1 MPTAN
6 SLQNLPYDAHQLDA
20 GCDRGSTGT
29 MLIAEI
35 LPEAMKLPRHE
46 RFRLAQLLLE
56 DLTAEE
62 LTEHFRDG
70 QVFPIYTPTYAPD
83 AACVLA
89 RALAQEGVE

>member
-1 MPTAN
+1 
-6 SLQNLPYDAHQLDA
+6 
-20 GCDRGSTGT
+20 

-35 LPEAMKLPRHE
+35 LPEAMQLPRHE

-56 DLTAEE
+56 NLAAEE

-83 AACVLA
+83 SAGDLARVLA
-89 RALAQEGVE
+89 QVGGE

>member
-1 MPTAN
+1 MTLN
-6 SLQNLPYDAHQLDA
+6 NHNGKEVL
-20 GCDRGSTGT
+20 

-56 DLTAEE
+56 DLATEE
-62 LTEHFRDG
+62 IIEQFQVG

-83 AACVLA
+83 AAGELA
-89 RALAQEGVE
+89 RMLAQEAGE